1 MKSEDD
7 VKSSSSAERRIADR
21 KDVQSIVVSDV
32 TSLSSYGVI
41 MQTANIVDASSSG
54 FLMLVDRKD
63 LGTKELKQSLTL
75 DMLIGHQVVMFLPD
89 MNLDLDGFVRR
100 TAHLGKGLFEV
111 AVEFSADVPE
121 YWRECLVDL
130 LPAPG
135 ELEEE
140 EK

>member
-7 VKSSSSAERRIADR
+7 VKHSSSAEKRVAQR
-21 KDVQSIVVSDV
+21 KDVETIVVSDV

-41 MQTANIVDASSSG
+41 MHTANIVDASSSG

-63 LGTKELKQSLTL
+63 LGTKDLKASLTL

-100 TAHLGKGLFEV
+100 TAHLGKGIYEV
-111 AVEFSADVPE
+111 AVEFSPDVPE

-135 ELEEE
+135 ELEE
-140 EK
+140 K

>member
-7 VKSSSSAERRIADR
+7 VKNSSSAERRIADR
-21 KDVQSIVVSDV
+21 KDTQTIVVSDV

-41 MQTANIVDASSSG
+41 MHTAQIVDASSSG
-54 FLMLVDRKD
+54 FRMLVDRKD
-63 LGTKELKQSLTL
+63 LGTPDLKQSLNL

-89 MNLDLDGFVRR
+89 MNLDLDGYIRR
-100 TAHLGKGLFEV
+100 TLHIGKGIFEV
-111 AVEFSADVPE
+111 AVEFSSDVPE

-135 ELEEE
+135 EIED
-140 EK
+140 

>member
-7 VKSSSSAERRIADR
+7 VKNSANAERRIATR

-41 MQTANIVDASSSG
+41 VHTAQIIDASSSG
-54 FLMLVDRKD
+54 FMMKVDRKN
-63 LGTKELKQSLTL
+63 LGTKDLKQSLTL

-89 MNLDLDGFVRR
+89 MNLDLDGVIRR
-100 TAHLGKGLFEV
+100 TAHIGKGLFEV
-111 AVEFSADVPE
+111 AVEFSPDVPE

-135 ELEEE
+135 EIEE
-140 EK
+140 